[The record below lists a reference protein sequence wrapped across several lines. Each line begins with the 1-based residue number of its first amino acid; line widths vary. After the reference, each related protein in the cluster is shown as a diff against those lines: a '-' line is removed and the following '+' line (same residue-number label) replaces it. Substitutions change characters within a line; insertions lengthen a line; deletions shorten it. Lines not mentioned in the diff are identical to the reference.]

1 MGNLNKSNTLA
12 IDLKSQVSSCL
23 GTSFFGNF
31 YIFNGKKYPVK
42 LISVGENSDTINQM
56 SVIDLKF
63 HIIGKQTPNGFE
75 YVILDPYQCSNL
87 AINAN
92 AQHKGLVIENFTA
105 NYKNLAFQVKF
116 DNSNLKIAMD
126 TKLLCWDKS
135 SKRKSLETFVNS
147 WTKWRV
153 DSNKESI
160 SNLRAII

>member
-1 MGNLNKSNTLA
+1 MGNLNKSNTSA
-12 IDLKSQVSSCL
+12 YDLKNEVSSCL

-42 LISVGENSDTINQM
+42 LISVGVNSDTINQM

-63 HIIGKQTPNGFE
+63 HIIGKQTANGFE
-75 YVILDPYQCSNL
+75 YVILDPYQCSNV

-105 NYKNLAFQVKF
+105 NYNTLSSQVKF
-116 DNSNLKIAMD
+116 NNSNLKIALD
-126 TKLLCWDKS
+126 TKILFWEKS

-147 WTKWRV
+147 WTQWRV

>member
-12 IDLKSQVSSCL
+12 VDLRNEVSSCL
-23 GTSFFGNF
+23 GASFFGNF

-42 LISVGENSDTINQM
+42 LISVGENSNTINQM

-75 YVILDPYQCSNL
+75 YVILDPYQCSNV

-105 NYKNLAFQVKF
+105 NYRHLSSQVKYN
-116 DNSNLKIAMD
+116 NSNLKGALD
-126 TKLLCWDKS
+126 TKLLCWERS
-135 SKRKSLETFVNS
+135 SKRKSLETFVKS
-147 WTKWRV
+147 WTQWRV

>member
-1 MGNLNKSNTLA
+1 MGNLNKSNTIA
-12 IDLKSQVSSCL
+12 SDLKNEVSSCL

-42 LISVGENSDTINQM
+42 LISVGVNSDTINQM

-63 HIIGKQTPNGFE
+63 E
-75 YVILDPYQCSNL
+75 YVILDPYQCSNV

-105 NYKNLAFQVKF
+105 NYNTLSSQVKF
-116 DNSNLKIAMD
+116 NNSNLKIALD
-126 TKLLCWDKS
+126 TKILFWEKS

-147 WTKWRV
+147 WTQWRV